1 MLKNT
6 FCALAVL
13 ALSVTPAV
21 AQTMDVDVAELGPAI
36 WMLEDEDN
44 KAYILG
50 TIHLLSPETQWRT
63 RFMDQLLTEVDQV
76 WFEADV
82 ASPEATARM
91 QALVPQLGL
100 NPQGVTLSSMMSEE
114 GKANLATLAE
124 RLGAPPAVLAA
135 NLDPLKP
142 WLASVSLAQAT
153 AMAAGFDA
161 SAGVET
167 VLMQALQGTDVDVQY
182 FETAEQQLGFFAN
195 LPMDVQVRDF
205 ESSLLQSV
213 QEPGLL
219 QDLANAW
226 ATGDVETIDQ
236 LINHRMKADSPELY
250 QVIIANRNI
259 AWADQI
265 DQIMMG
271 DQDVLIAVGVG
282 HLPGEEGLAE
292 ALRNAGYG
300 VRQIQ

>member
-6 FCALAVL
+6 FCALAGL
-13 ALSVTPAV
+13 SLLFAPAL
-21 AQTMDVDVAELGPAI
+21 AQTMDVEAAERGPAI
-36 WMLEDEDN
+36 WVLEDEDN

-63 RFMDQLLTEVDQV
+63 GFMNQILAEVDQA

-82 ASPEATARM
+82 ASPEATANL

-100 NPQGVTLSSMMSEE
+100 NPQGVTLSSMMSDTA
-114 GKANLATLAE
+114 KANLASLAE
-124 RLGAPPAVLAA
+124 RLGAPPEALTAS
-135 NLDPLKP
+135 LDPLKP
-142 WLASVSLAQAT
+142 WLASVSLAQVSAQ
-153 AMAAGFDA
+153 AAGFDA
-161 SAGVET
+161 ASGVEM
-167 VLMQALQGTDVDVQY
+167 VLMQALQPYDVQVEY
-182 FETAEQQLGFFAN
+182 FETAEQQLRFFAG

-205 ESSLLQSV
+205 ESSLQ
-213 QEPGLL
+213 QTIDEPELL
-219 QDLANAW
+219 QALAAAW
-226 ATGDVETIDQ
+226 AMGDVATIDHM
-236 LINHRMKADSPELY
+236 INDRMQADSPELY
-250 QVIIANRNI
+250 QVLIANRNI

-300 VRQIQ
+300 VSQVQ